1 MIGRH
6 HDRNLLARSVDFWGV
21 TKASPNATWVYEA
34 DADGFFDLLTDRLG
48 RL

>member
-1 MIGRH
+1 MGMTVA
-6 HDRNLLARSVDFWGV
+6 DWWKV
-21 TKASPNATWVYEA
+21 TLRAPNATFIGDL